1 MLGLPPDTV
10 SILLLLL
17 GVFGAPP
24 LVMAHPSIVSARDV
38 QRLRSAYGAAARTF
52 CMPWQLRVLVATTR
66 VDSCGRLRLT
76 VAYLRLSRVLAKV
89 VRLALRPFVRPRLLL
104 AYPGFSELAPAF
116 VQLCPSQ
123 ATQTSVALA
132 FAALGFDPPP
142 EDLRNDT
149 AYALALT
156 GLPTALGRAWL
167 HLNPGRLA
175 PRIRRLLALLR
186 LGSFDFGVFAA
197 DEATERPPAFVLSFA
212 VLGVAGCFVA
222 LEPDAD
228 VSTFLLP

>member
-123 ATQTSVALA
+123 AT
-132 FAALGFDPPP
+132 
-142 EDLRNDT
+142 
-149 AYALALT
+149 
-156 GLPTALGRAWL
+156 ALGRAWL

>member
-89 VRLALRPFVRPRLLL
+89 VRLALAVRTSSLAPSLSRLLRAGACL
-104 AYPGFSELAPAF
+104 RSALPIASYADFRGAGVRCFGLRPA
-116 VQLCPSQ
+116 S
-123 ATQTSVALA
+123 
-132 FAALGFDPPP
+132 
-142 EDLRNDT
+142 
-149 AYALALT
+149 
-156 GLPTALGRAWL
+156 
-167 HLNPGRLA
+167 
-175 PRIRRLLALLR
+175 RRSAQ
-186 LGSFDFGVFAA
+186 
-197 DEATERPPAFVLSFA
+197 
-212 VLGVAGCFVA
+212 
-222 LEPDAD
+222 
-228 VSTFLLP
+228 